1 MGRRD
6 SIVSGAIA
14 FNPGGPWM
22 AGTEQLNVLVVDD
35 DEGVRRLLV
44 DIIQKRDHQ
53 VVTVD
58 TAEKGLELLPVWT
71 FQIAFLDH
79 NLPGME
85 GLLLGEY
92 LRRSNPDMTIALV
105 TGTDDPRLE
114 KQASALSLTFIPKPF
129 AVNDILRLVDEY
141 VSAAKKR
148 DAARHDISDLDFVP
162 PIARYKDE
170 IGDSFGIPKVP
181 NRIEGR
187 IVETV
192 KRCLQNLR
200 SASRYTERERVVAL
214 SGLLSARVLG
224 IALPRTSGG
233 RTLYE
238 EYDHIMVERGRRRE
252 FGHPG

>member
-1 MGRRD
+1 
-6 SIVSGAIA
+6 
-14 FNPGGPWM
+14 M
-22 AGTEQLNVLVVDD
+22 ATDQLNILVIDD
-35 DEGVRRLLV
+35 DDGMRRLLV
-44 DIIQKRDHQ
+44 DIIQKRNHQ
-53 VVTVD
+53 IVTAD

-105 TGTDDPRLE
+105 TGSADARIE
-114 KQASALSLTFIPKPF
+114 KQARALSLTFIEKPF
-129 AVNDILRLVDEY
+129 AVDSILRVIDEY
-141 VSAAKKR
+141 VERAKER
-148 DAARHDISDLDFVP
+148 DVARQRAEDEDFVP
-162 PIARYKDE
+162 PIARYGEDITE
-170 IGDSFGIPKVP
+170 CYGIPKVP

-187 IVETV
+187 VVETI

-200 SASRYTERERVVAL
+200 SASRYTERDRVVAL

-224 IALPRTSGG
+224 ISLPKTSNG

-238 EYDHIMVERGRRRE
+238 EYDHIMVERGRRSE
-252 FGHPG
+252 FGHG